1 MLAVLRECGVPQI
14 GSAGGTSGADA
25 ALGAL
30 GAMLGQRWQSACLQG
45 ARGKRFYIENFG
57 DYVDDVLQFA
67 K

>member
-1 MLAVLRECGVPQI
+1 
-14 GSAGGTSGADA
+14 
-25 ALGAL
+25 
-30 GAMLGQRWQSACLQG
+30 MLGQRWQSACLQG